1 MMLIFTNRQLA
12 SGTTEAAF
20 GRNFTPGDIQLAV
33 ASVAADGTGWK
44 LSDLDEEV
52 SEEDAL
58 NLLLPLFGGNKPL
71 VLYVHGNN
79 NTPADCFERV
89 TALRQLYPGA
99 EIIGFSWPSEG
110 FLSDGSP
117 LPGVPIPARTDEA
130 ELAKVKPENRTT
142 SSTQHKIRRYH
153 QAQTNAKDSVDAFAR
168 MLRLLGTA
176 RLHANAQPFSLAIH
190 SLGAHLFQYTLQV
203 SGATESAS
211 TAHNIALLAPCVRAT
226 AHSDWL
232 TRFRPKGRTYVTYN
246 KADNVLFG
254 AYIADGEQTKL
265 GADPGPDI
273 VHWEGVRYINFSNA
287 PNNLGGHGYFVSGVT
302 KKAKKLFSRIFA
314 SQADFAANE
323 SPKTVYPMGCDPDGS
338 VCYMAVPDNSDLL
351 P

>member
-1 MMLIFTNRQLA
+1 MLIFTNRQLA

-20 GRNFTPGDIQLAV
+20 GRNFTPGGIQLAV
-33 ASVAADGTGWK
+33 ASVAASGKGWK
-44 LSDLDEEV
+44 LSDPDEDV

-58 NLLLPLFGGNKPL
+58 NLLLPLFSGNRPL

-79 NTPADCFERV
+79 NTPADCFGRV

-99 EIIGFSWPSEG
+99 EFIGFSWPSEG

-117 LPGVPIPARTDEA
+117 LPGVPMSAKTDEA
-130 ELAKVKPENRTT
+130 DLAKVKPENRTT
-142 SSTQHKIRRYH
+142 SSVQHKIRRYH

-190 SLGAHLFQYTLQV
+190 SLGAHLFQYSLQV

-211 TAHNIALLAPCVRAT
+211 TAHNIALLAPCVRA
-226 AHSDWL
+226 ASHSDWL

-246 KADNVLFG
+246 KGDNVLFG

-265 GADPGPDI
+265 GADPGPGI
-273 VHWEGVRYINFSNA
+273 VQSEGVRYISFSNA
-287 PNNLGGHGYFVSGVT
+287 PNDFGGHGYFVNGVT

-314 SQADFAANE
+314 SQIDFAGNE
-323 SPKTVYPMGCDPDGS
+323 SAKAVYPMGCDPDGA